1 MQRSGGSC
9 SPPRECGV
17 FCACLCL
24 CLCPRCVRP
33 RGLDNTVHR
42 KVVMSSL
49 CKRLC
54 FALVKPATLPS
65 DANKH
70 TGHNRRIPG
79 TDEDVNIESMICL
92 ICVRVWWFQGGVGG
106 GG

>member
-1 MQRSGGSC
+1 MFTTTTRVWWC
-9 SPPRECGV
+9 SVPVPLSAL
-17 FCACLCL
+17 CA
-24 CLCPRCVRP
+24 RP
-33 RGLDNTVHR
+33 RGLDKTVHR